1 MSLSVQHLCF
11 SYGKQAI
18 LRDVSFAVQPGELLA
33 VLGANGAG
41 KSTLFRC
48 ILGALPDYS
57 GVISVNDTDLRRL
70 SARELAKYIAYIPQ
84 SHRPTSG
91 YTVLDTALMG
101 LSRQIGTF
109 SQPRGEHTALALSA
123 LSRLG
128 IADLADRDFSRLS
141 GGEQQLVLI
150 ARAITQQ
157 ADVMVMDEPTSSLDY
172 GNGLRVLQ
180 QVKELTKQGYTVLL
194 STHNP
199 QHALSFADRVLALH
213 DGEVAAFGA
222 AEEVLTPALLEK
234 LYHVRTA
241 FAETE
246 NGTVIVPQTGGGS
259 GC

>member
-48 ILGALPDYS
+48 VLGALPNYS
-57 GVISVNDTDLRRL
+57 GVISINDTDLRRM
-70 SARELAKYIAYIPQ
+70 SAHELAKHIAYIPQ

-109 SQPRGEHTALALSA
+109 SQPKGEHNALALSA

-128 IADLADRDFSRLS
+128 IADLADRDFSHLS

-157 ADVMVMDEPTSSLDY
+157 AKIFLMDEPTSSLDY
-172 GNGLRVLQ
+172 GNQFRVLQ
-180 QVKELTKQGYTVLL
+180 QIKELTKQGYTVLI

-199 QHALSFADRVLALH
+199 QHALHFADRVLALNS
-213 DGEVAAFGA
+213 GTVAAFGPVR
-222 AEEVLTPALLEK
+222 EVLTPELLQE
-234 LYHVRTA
+234 LYRVEVE
-241 FAETE
+241 FADTPS
-246 NGTVIVPQTGGGS
+246 GAVIVPHEGGTD
-259 GC
+259 

>member
-48 ILGALPDYS
+48 ILDALPDYS

-70 SARELAKYIAYIPQ
+70 SARELAKHIAYIPQ

-109 SQPRGEHTALALSA
+109 SQPNGEHTALALSA

-157 ADVMVMDEPTSSLDY
+157 AKIFLMDEPTSSLDY
-172 GNGLRVLQ
+172 GNQFRVLQ
-180 QVKELTKQGYTVLL
+180 QIKELTKQGYTVLI

-199 QHALSFADRVLALH
+199 QHALHFADRVLALN
-213 DGEVAAFGA
+213 GGTVAAFGPVR
-222 AEEVLTPALLEK
+222 EVLTPELLQE
-234 LYHVRTA
+234 LYRVEVE
-241 FAETE
+241 FADTPS
-246 NGTVIVPQTGGGS
+246 GAVIVPHGGGMD
-259 GC
+259 

>member
-11 SYGKQAI
+11 SYGKQTI

-48 ILGALPDYS
+48 VLGALPNYS
-57 GVISVNDTDLRRL
+57 GVISINDTDLRRM
-70 SARELAKYIAYIPQ
+70 SARELAKHIAYIPQ

-109 SQPRGEHTALALSA
+109 SQPKGEHTALALSA

-128 IADLADRDFSRLS
+128 IADLADRDFSHLS

-157 ADVMVMDEPTSSLDY
+157 AKIFLMDEPTSSLDY
-172 GNGLRVLQ
+172 GNQFRVLQ
-180 QVKELTKQGYTVLL
+180 QIKELTKQGYTVLI

-199 QHALSFADRVLALH
+199 QHALYFADRVLALNS
-213 DGEVAAFGA
+213 GTVAAFGTVR
-222 AEEVLTPALLEK
+222 EVLTPELLQE
-234 LYHVRTA
+234 LYRVEVE
-241 FAETE
+241 FADTPS
-246 NGTVIVPQTGGGS
+246 GAVIVPHEGGTD
-259 GC
+259 